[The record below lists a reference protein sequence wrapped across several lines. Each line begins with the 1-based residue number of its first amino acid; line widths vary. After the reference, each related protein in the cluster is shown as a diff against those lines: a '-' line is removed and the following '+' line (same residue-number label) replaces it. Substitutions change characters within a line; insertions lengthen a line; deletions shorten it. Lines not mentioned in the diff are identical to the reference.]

1 MLKMMRPTA
10 QKQMLQIRK
19 TQRLILEIL
28 RQLIR
33 LLIRLRQILEI
44 LRPLIHQRLIL
55 EILRPLIRQL
65 IHPLIHQLIHQ
76 RKRVRMIHH
85 AQSRATDCLQFIF

>member
-19 TQRLILEIL
+19 TQRL
-28 RQLIR
+28 
-33 LLIRLRQILEI
+33 ILEI